1 MQITDRRR
9 VLRLRED
16 NGMIGPRSSVTRSNT
31 GADVPRLAISIW
43 RDTRDYVLL
52 LGDFP
57 VIVCFSSVRVRMRR
71 KSVFYL
77 FVIYSCR

>member
-16 NGMIGPRSSVTRSNT
+16 NGIGARSSVTRSNT
-31 GADVPRLAISIW
+31 GANVPRLAIW

-52 LGDFP
+52 LGYFP
-57 VIVCFSSVRVRMRR
+57 VIFSSVRVRMRR
-71 KSVFYL
+71 KSVFYS